1 METKTEVVSEQG
13 PESPHI
19 EAIDFDNSA
28 DVLSRIFA
36 VVETYPTGGN
46 GAWYFFLNDWDRRF
60 VLNIYD
66 VFVTT
71 GKAPLSEKQAKKARV
86 ILRKMLTPAA
96 QLGSEVNNGS
106 PENIA
111 E

>member
-1 METKTEVVSEQG
+1 MEINIDATEALRTEPTQ
-13 PESPHI
+13 I
-19 EAIDFDNSA
+19 EAVDFDNIA

-36 VVETYPTGGN
+36 VVETYPSGGN

-86 ILRKMLTPAA
+86 ILRKMLTPPA
-96 QLGSEVNNGS
+96 QVGPAVNNGS
-106 PENIA
+106 PENTA